1 MMKMEGQAVFSYL
14 HKRINAVKTL
24 PSTRAVIADKER
36 GIDLV
41 LLFKKRFLVVPQSGD
56 LCLEELMKYELS
68 PYPPSLFEG
77 KNLIRKPDK
86 APLLHAV

>member
-56 LCLEELMKYELS
+56 LYLEELMKYELL

-77 KNLIRKPDK
+77 KNLLRKPDK